1 MTKTDEPTPDIRLWD
16 HLCEAERKIRAA
28 TIGGEVVTS
37 DSHSQ
42 VLHAIFSASDLIK
55 TAMCAALS

>member
-42 VLHAIFSASDLIK
+42 VLHAIFSASDPIK
-55 TAMCAALS
+55 TR